1 MSVFLPS
8 QATTYYLSD
17 PIDDLEKYFSGDL
30 VTSANQLMADKL
42 EVAMNV
48 LQYLPEDATSIT
60 INSNGTQLIGEYTAD
75 PLASWKGGAKVI
87 VNGTGLS
94 TESTDVDYAI
104 SDISIL
110 FTSSDTPL
118 DWTNPLFQVD
128 IGLGLSV
135 VDDRAQTL
143 DFSSFVVRAGDMKV
157 SWTGSIVWDS
167 ASNTAVM
174 SGSRF
179 EVIYDSDPSDAVILS
194 TFYIEG
200 ELTVNG
206 DTEILTGKISKLGI
220 INEAGHYLYSD
231 DLDITIDSNPNSDVV
246 FGSTGIDTLH
256 TYATV
261 ELPSEWENVVMEG
274 SNNIAITGNSLNNHI
289 ATNNGSNTIS
299 TLSGND
305 IVELTA
311 DSIWSGGYLAKNVGN
326 SFSIGTNETVSID
339 SLNRFSDV
347 IDGGADIDTIIL
359 TDGNDAFFI
368 DDVYSAHHSSLTLSS
383 TMQGINSTARVVDLE
398 VINAGEGNDIVD
410 LTSENFVLSEA
421 IVING
426 EAGNDTIW
434 GSNGNDA
441 IDGGSGNDSINGGS
455 GNDTLTGGVGA
466 DIFQFTA
473 TSGNDVISDFDVAN
487 DSINLYYRATDKHT
501 NADLDLT
508 NGILTWDATNTNSV
522 IIDLSTTL
530 TSNSF
535 NDIDPLVTFVEIV

>member
-1 MSVFLPS
+1 
-8 QATTYYLSD
+8 LSD
-17 PIDDLEKYFSGDL
+17 PIEDLEKYFSGDL
-30 VTSANQLMADKL
+30 VTSANQLMADKV
-42 EVAMNV
+42 EDAMHV
-48 LQYLPEDATSIT
+48 LDYSSEDATSIT

-75 PLASWKGGAKVI
+75 PLASWKGGAKVT

-118 DWTNPLFQVD
+118 DWANPLFQVD
-128 IGLGLSV
+128 IELGLSV
-135 VDDRAQTL
+135 VDDRAQAL
-143 DFSSFVVRAGDMKV
+143 DFSSFVVQAGDMKV
-157 SWTGSIVWDS
+157 SWTGSIIWDS
-167 ASNTAVM
+167 TSNTAVM

-179 EVIYDSDPSDAVILS
+179 EVVYDSDPSDAVILS

-231 DLDITIDSNPNSDVV
+231 DLDITIDSNPNSDAV

-311 DSIWSGGYLAKNVGN
+311 DSIWSGGYVAKNVGN
-326 SFSIGTNETVSID
+326 SSSIGTNEKVSID
-339 SLNRFSDV
+339 GLNRFSDV
-347 IDGGADIDTIIL
+347 VDGGDDIDTLNL
-359 TDGNDAFFI
+359 TSGNDAFFI
-368 DDVYSAHHSSLTLSS
+368 DDVYSDHHSSLTLSS
-383 TMQGINSTARVVDLE
+383 TIQGINSTARIVDLE

-410 LTSENFVLSEA
+410 LTSTNFVLA
-421 IVING
+421 TNVTING
-426 EAGNDTIW
+426 EAGNDNLW
-434 GSNGNDA
+434 GSNGSDI
-441 IDGGSGNDSINGGS
+441 IDGGTGDDSIFGGTGS
-455 GNDTLTGGVGA
+455 DTLTGGTGA

-473 TSGNDVISDFDVAN
+473 TAGSDVITDFGVGGDA
-487 DSINLYYRATDKHT
+487 IQLYYRAEDNHT
-501 NADLDLT
+501 NADLSLA
-508 NGILTWDATNTNSV
+508 NGILTWDVDTTTNDVVIDVSATMNSSDFV
-522 IIDLSTTL
+522 DLDAL
-530 TSNSF
+530 
-535 NDIDPLVTFVEIV
+535 ITFVEIV

>member
-1 MSVFLPS
+1 MAILSPS
-8 QATTYYLSD
+8 QTTTFYLSD
-17 PIDDLEKYFSGDL
+17 PIEDLEKYFSGDL
-30 VTSANQLMADKL
+30 VTSANQLMADKV
-42 EVAMNV
+42 EDAMHV
-48 LQYLPEDATSIT
+48 LDYSSEDATSIT

-75 PLASWKGGAKVI
+75 PLASWKGGAKVT

-143 DFSSFVVRAGDMKV
+143 DFSSFVVQAGDMKV

-167 ASNTAVM
+167 TSNTAVM

-179 EVIYDSDPSDAVILS
+179 EVVYDSDPSDAVILS

-231 DLDITIDSNPNSDVV
+231 DLDITIDSNPNSDAV

-289 ATNNGSNTIS
+289 TTNNGSNTIS

-311 DSIWSGGYLAKNVGN
+311 DSIWSGDYVAKNVGN
-326 SFSIGTNETVSID
+326 SSSIGTNEKVSID
-339 SLNRFSDV
+339 GLNRFSDV
-347 IDGGADIDTIIL
+347 VDGGDDIDTLNL
-359 TDGNDAFFI
+359 TSGNDAFFI
-368 DDVYSAHHSSLTLSS
+368 DDVYSDHHSSLTLSS
-383 TMQGINSTARVVDLE
+383 TTQGINSTARVVSLE
-398 VINAGEGNDIVD
+398 IVNAGEGNDIVD
-410 LTSENFVLSEA
+410 LTSTNFVLTTG
-421 IVING
+421 VTING
-426 EAGNDTIW
+426 EAGNDNLW
-434 GSNGNDA
+434 GSNGNDV
-441 IDGGSGNDSINGGS
+441 IDGGTGDDSIFGGTGS
-455 GNDTLTGGVGA
+455 DTLTGGTGA
-466 DIFQFTA
+466 DAFQFTA

>member
-1 MSVFLPS
+1 M
-8 QATTYYLSD
+8 SD
-17 PIDDLEKYFSGDL
+17 PIEDLEKYFSGDL
-30 VTSANQLMADKL
+30 VTSANQLMADKV
-42 EVAMNV
+42 EAAMNV
-48 LQYLPEDATSIT
+48 LDYSPEDATSIT
-60 INSNGTQLIGEYTAD
+60 VNSNGTQLIGEYTAD

-94 TESTDVDYAI
+94 TESTDADYAI

-143 DFSSFVVRAGDMKV
+143 DFSSFVVQAGDMKV
-157 SWTGSIVWDS
+157 SWTGSIIWDS
-167 ASNTAVM
+167 TSNTAVM

-179 EVIYDSDPSDAVILS
+179 EVVYDSDPSDAVILS
-194 TFYIEG
+194 KFYIEG

-206 DTEILTGKISKLGI
+206 DTEILTGTISKLGI
-220 INEAGHYLYSD
+220 TNEAGHYLYSD
-231 DLDITIDSNPNSDVV
+231 DLDMTIDSNPGSDAV

-311 DSIWSGGYLAKNVGN
+311 DSIWGGDYVAQNVGN
-326 SFSIGTNETVSID
+326 SRSDIDPSIGTNEKVSID
-339 SLNRFSDV
+339 GLNRFSDV
-347 IDGGADIDTIIL
+347 IDGGADIDTLNL
-359 TDGNDAFFI
+359 TAGNDAFFI
-368 DDVYSAHHSSLTLSS
+368 DDVYSDHHSSLTLSS
-383 TMQGINSTARVVDLE
+383 TTQGINSTARVVSLE
-398 VINAGEGNDIVD
+398 VINAGAGNDIID
-410 LTSENFVLSEA
+410 LTSNNFVLTTGLT
-421 IVING
+421 ING
-426 EAGNDTIW
+426 EAGNDTLW

-441 IDGGSGNDSINGGS
+441 IDGGADNDSINGGT
-455 GNDTLTGGVGA
+455 GNDTLTGGIGA